1 MLHDKALICILNGLR
16 NNIVFHKSAI
26 YIVILKASVSSGNF
40 RFAGVSLN
48 FHKIIFVGDF
58 QKCFRHIPAVY
69 IINHIFYII
78 VAGGV
83 QLHLF
88 VLNIFERYF
97 RMGKSKLF
105 HHSSNIICF

>member
-1 MLHDKALICILNGLR
+1 MLHDKALICVFNSLR

-26 YIVILKASVSSGNF
+26 YIVIFKASVSSGNF
-40 RFAGVSLN
+40 RFACVSLN

-58 QKCFRHIPAVY
+58 QKCFRHIPAIY
-69 IINHIFYII
+69 IINNILHIII
-78 VAGGV
+78 ARSM

-88 VLNIFERYF
+88 VLNIFKRNL